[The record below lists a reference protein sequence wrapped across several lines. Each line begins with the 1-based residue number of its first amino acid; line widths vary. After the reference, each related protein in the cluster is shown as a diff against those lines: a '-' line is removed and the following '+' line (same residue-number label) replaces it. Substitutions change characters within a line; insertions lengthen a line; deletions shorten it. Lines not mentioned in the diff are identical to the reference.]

1 MTTVKVK
8 PLKPKLSCRLCK
20 SRDLNTVLDLG
31 ISALANEYPDTDTN
45 PPQEYPLRLKQCG
58 DCGHVQLAHVVDKK
72 ILFDNYLYISGTSPS
87 FINHFKEYAEETLN
101 TYCQFAGEVTNK
113 NINVLEIGSNDGTLM
128 FQYQKRN
135 CRVIG
140 VEPARNL
147 ALQCRKNGLKIENT
161 YFNKDLVNKFLKN
174 GEQFDI
180 ITANNVMAHIDDLDT
195 IFTGIKRLLSENG
208 FFVFEVSYLPEVIKN
223 LLFDT
228 IYHEHVDYHHLKP
241 LIKYLNKF
249 GLRLFDARMV
259 ATHGGSIRI
268 YVSNV
273 ESSYVSTY
281 SLEKI
286 VKAELVEKRTFDE
299 MNLRIQTAKFE
310 FQSKLNN
317 LKRKGY
323 SRLIAYGVPAKFTT
337 FSYQFNL
344 SKELVN
350 FAIDDSPL
358 KQGKF
363 TPGKLIPILSF
374 RDAGIKKD
382 DVVLISAW
390 NFHNEI
396 KLKLRD
402 IYKGSGL
409 MVIVPLPRLNV
420 IKL

>member
-1 MTTVKVK
+1 M
-8 PLKPKLSCRLCK
+8 SCRLCK

-31 ISALANEYPDTDTN
+31 FSALANQYPDADTN
-45 PPQEYPLRLKQCG
+45 PPQEYPLRLKQCR
-58 DCGHVQLAHVVDKK
+58 DCGHVQLAHVVNKK
-72 ILFDNYLYISGTSPS
+72 ILFDNYLYVSGTSQG
-87 FINHFKEYAEETLN
+87 FINHFSKYAEETLK
-101 TYCQFAGEVTNK
+101 TYGLVAVRKGNK
-113 NINVLEIGSNDGTLM
+113 NINVLELGSNDGTLM
-128 FQYQKRN
+128 FEYQKRN

-140 VEPARNL
+140 VEPAQNL
-147 ALQCRKNGLKIENT
+147 AHQCRKNGLKIENT

-195 IFTGIKRLLSENG
+195 IFAGIKRLLSENG
-208 FFVFEVSYLPEVIKN
+208 FFVFEVSYLPTVIKN

-228 IYHEHVDYHHLKP
+228 IYHEHVDYHHLRP

-259 ATHGGSIRI
+259 PTHGGSIRI

-273 ESSYVSTY
+273 ESSYISTY
-281 SLEKI
+281 SLKKI
-286 VKAELVEKRTFDE
+286 VKAELVEKRTFDQ
-299 MNLRIQTAKFE
+299 MNLRMQTAKLE

-323 SRLIAYGVPAKFTT
+323 ARLIAYGVPAKFTT
-337 FSYQFNL
+337 FSYLFNF

-363 TPGKLIPILSF
+363 TPGKLIPIKSF
-374 RDAGIKKD
+374 RDADIKSD
-382 DVVLISAW
+382 DILLISAW
-390 NFHNEI
+390 NFHKEI
-396 KLKLRD
+396 MEKLLK

-409 MVIVPLPRLNV
+409 IVLVPLP
-420 IKL
+420 KLRVVKL